1 MTEATLTKVNL
12 DQIKKHY
19 ADNFKP
25 NVSYLVITGDVTKAQ
40 AMKQAQKYFG
50 KWQKGAVAPRAYP
63 TPRAPEKTQVDFV
76 NKAGAVQSV
85 IVITYPVDLAPG
97 TPDVIRSRVTNA
109 ILGGYFNSRVN
120 ANLREGHGWT
130 YGARTSLSS
139 DKLVG
144 DFRGTCSV
152 RNAVTD
158 SSIIEFLK
166 EMNKMRDVKVEA
178 QELQV
183 VKNVLAGQFSQ
194 SLEEPGTV
202 AEFALNQ
209 ARYNIPADYYQKYL
223 EALQA
228 VTPEEVMAMAQ
239 KYIRPDK
246 AHILVVGNK
255 DDVSERIRQFS
266 PDKKVNFYDAFGNPV
281 KSINATM
288 PAGMTAEKV
297 IEDYVNAIGGTA
309 KIAGIKDLQSTATM
323 ETRGPKFGIK
333 TWQKGGDK
341 IAIEMTMNGQVM
353 SKQVFDG
360 VKGTQGGMGAPS
372 QELSGR
378 ELEDIREQAQFCKE
392 AGYAAKGYKTKL
404 SGLEEVNG
412 SVAYIVEVTR
422 PDGKKTTE
430 YYDMKSSFKLRE
442 VAVSEDGPDGQP
454 VTQVTDMSDYKPVN
468 GVFMPYTIVVSG
480 VFPVPFKVMMDEVK
494 VNAGVEDTQFKH

>member
-1 MTEATLTKVNL
+1 
-12 DQIKKHY
+12 
-19 ADNFKP
+19 
-25 NVSYLVITGDVTKAQ
+25 
-40 AMKQAQKYFG
+40 
-50 KWQKGAVAPRAYP
+50 
-63 TPRAPEKTQVDFV
+63 
-76 NKAGAVQSV
+76 
-85 IVITYPVDLAPG
+85 
-97 TPDVIRSRVTNA
+97 
-109 ILGGYFNSRVN
+109 
-120 ANLREGHGWT
+120 
-130 YGARTSLSS
+130 
-139 DKLVG
+139 
-144 DFRGTCSV
+144 
-152 RNAVTD
+152 
-158 SSIIEFLK
+158 
-166 EMNKMRDVKVEA
+166 
-178 QELQV
+178 
-183 VKNVLAGQFSQ
+183 
-194 SLEEPGTV
+194 
-202 AEFALNQ
+202 
-209 ARYNIPADYYQKYL
+209 
-223 EALQA
+223 
-228 VTPEEVMAMAQ
+228 
-239 KYIRPDK
+239 
-246 AHILVVGNK
+246 
-255 DDVSERIRQFS
+255 
-266 PDKKVNFYDAFGNPV
+266 
-281 KSINATM
+281 M

-333 TWQKGGDK
+333 TFQKGGDK

-372 QELSGR
+372 QALSGR